1 MAKEHRPATNLLR
14 SFKYQFHSDNNC
26 GHWFVSF
33 DYEPVYT
40 INNASLPNQ
49 QNDPSLPP
57 GTNHVSRQLIAA
69 MYYVRKVA
77 LKVNVAI
84 FLKGPRQRSSEYPP
98 S

>member
-1 MAKEHRPATNLLR
+1 MAKEHCPATNLLR
-14 SFKYQFHSDNNC
+14 SFKYQFHSDNNRSR
-26 GHWFVSF
+26 WFVSF

-49 QNDPSLPP
+49 QNNLSLPL

-77 LKVNVAI
+77 LNVKCGN
-84 FLKGPRQRSSEYPP
+84 FSEGPKATII
-98 S
+98 